1 MSDLNQVGTTDGW
14 RCWLCDQPVD
24 PNASV
29 NSDLGPSVDTYFA
42 TKAKKG
48 AAAPERLAH
57 RSCNTM
63 KGKHDP
69 EVVWPSHLIVGDPAP
84 IFATVDRLARK
95 GGREAV
101 GRFQTQADANE
112 ASEWLLDRLSRLA
125 PSMTFATQITAGG
138 GQFLLALKTL

>member
-1 MSDLNQVGTTDGW
+1 MSDLNQVGATDGW

-24 PNASV
+24 QDASV
-29 NSDLGPSVDTYFA
+29 NSDLGPSVDSYFV

-48 AAAPERLAH
+48 TPAPERLAH

-63 KGKHDP
+63 KGKYEP
-69 EVVWPSHLIVGDPAP
+69 QVAWPSHLIVGDPAP

-101 GRFQTQADANE
+101 GRFQTQVDANE

-125 PSMTFATQITAGG
+125 PTMSFTTVITPGG